1 MIAVSAMMATIGARG
16 RPLRPGRGQRRQQ
29 MRSAMPPEGSLS
41 YMSRL
46 KSCGA
51 RRDWPEVLVVLKELR
66 QSEVFADTYHYTAA
80 MTVGKR
86 AGEWR
91 AVLALLDELIAT
103 GAQPDLACFNAA
115 LAACVAAG
123 RPAEARALLLERMP
137 LCGLRPSAS
146 CYTAVGKAH
155 AATGDWRGALE
166 WFDEIGRQGLEPS
179 FADYKVAIAAAS
191 VGSDLHRIVSLIEA
205 VQELHPEGRGQQEW
219 LWRLWSTA
227 QHRLLCQELRHL
239 LPPVDKEAT
248 AHLQRALSEA
258 AHHGTMPSF
267 ADAGARSG
275 YTLAHLAPRVAKL
288 SDVLQLQ
295 EPSWLR
301 PAATRAVRHAMSGG
315 EALSIAGGPGFDMA
329 ALALLV
335 SFERLGAADGTL
347 EHAAGVTRATGGEA
361 SAGEAAA
368 GDTVAG
374 EAAAGALEAATGEAL
389 QIRVLDYEAG
399 WAVQAGAM
407 ECALRR
413 RFASTPLRLSC
424 GLCDITLPLAHVSNA
439 ELRAALPRARLL
451 VASYCV
457 SENAISLRESGFVFF
472 EDVVRAAAP
481 GTLVLV
487 LETTHR
493 QFSGLVAAARRGAGA
508 NGLELACP
516 SVASNSGFSLCFLK
530 GGGATRGVA
539 TASGAVGAA
548 RLEGQAEEAALQALF
563 ERFDRDELVH
573 AQKGYNRAGAP

>member
-1 MIAVSAMMATIGARG
+1 MPSEGASEAS
-16 RPLRPGRGQRRQQ
+16 PQ
-29 MRSAMPPEGSLS
+29 SLS

-51 RRDWPEVLVVLKELR
+51 RRDWPEVLVVLEELR
-66 QSEVFADTYHYTAA
+66 QSEEFADTYHYTAA

-103 GAQPDLACFNAA
+103 GAQPDLACINAA

-123 RPAEARALLLERMP
+123 RPVEARAVLLERMP
-137 LCGLRPSAS
+137 LCGLQPIAS

-166 WFDEIGRQGLEPS
+166 WFDEIGRQGLAPS

-205 VQELHPEGRGQQEW
+205 AQELHPEGRGQQEW

-227 QHRLLCQELRHL
+227 QHRLLCQELRPL
-239 LPPVDKEAT
+239 LPPVDKDAT
-248 AHLQRALSEA
+248 AVLQRALSEA

-315 EALSIAGGPGFDMA
+315 EALSLAGGPGFDVA

-335 SFERLGAADGTL
+335 SFERLGAAGGAL
-347 EHAAGVTRATGGEA
+347 EHA
-361 SAGEAAA
+361 
-368 GDTVAG
+368 AG
-374 EAAAGALEAATGEAL
+374 EAAAGALEAVAEEAL
-389 QIRVLDYEAG
+389 HVRVLDYEAG
-399 WAVQAGAM
+399 WAVQAGAV

-413 RFASTPLRLSC
+413 RFPSTPLRHSC
-424 GLCDITLPLAHVSNA
+424 GLCDITRPLAHASNA
-439 ELRAALPRARLL
+439 ELRASLPRARLL

-472 EDVVRAAAP
+472 EDIVRAAAP

-493 QFSGLVAAARRGAGA
+493 QFPGLVAAARRGAGT
-508 NGLELACP
+508 NELEIGCP
-516 SVASNSGFSLCFLK
+516 FVLSNSGFSLCLLK
-530 GGGATRGVA
+530 GEEATQDVA
-539 TASGAVGAA
+539 TASGVAGLGLEAA
-548 RLEGQAEEAALQALF
+548 TQEQQAALQALF

-573 AQKGYNRAGAP
+573 AQKGYNRLM

>member
-1 MIAVSAMMATIGARG
+1 MPSEGASEAS
-16 RPLRPGRGQRRQQ
+16 PQ
-29 MRSAMPPEGSLS
+29 SLS

-51 RRDWPEVLVVLKELR
+51 RRDWPEVLVVLEELR
-66 QSEVFADTYHYTAA
+66 QSEEFADTYHYTAA

-103 GAQPDLACFNAA
+103 GAQPDLACINAA

-123 RPAEARALLLERMP
+123 RPVEARAVLLERMP
-137 LCGLRPSAS
+137 LCGLQPIAS

-166 WFDEIGRQGLEPS
+166 WFDEIGRQGLAPS

-205 VQELHPEGRGQQEW
+205 AQELHPEGRGQQEW

-239 LPPVDKEAT
+239 LPPVDKDAT
-248 AHLQRALSEA
+248 AVLQRALSEA

-335 SFERLGAADGTL
+335 SFEQLRAAGGAL
-347 EHAAGVTRATGGEA
+347 EHAAGAAGTAG
-361 SAGEAAA
+361 GEAAA
-368 GDTVAG
+368 GEAAAG
-374 EAAAGALEAATGEAL
+374 EAAAGAPEAAAGAPEAAAGAPEAAAGEAL
-389 QIRVLDYEAG
+389 HVRVLDYEAG

-413 RFASTPLRLSC
+413 RFPSTPLRHSC
-424 GLCDITLPLAHVSNA
+424 GLCDITRPLAHASNA
-439 ELRAALPRARLL
+439 ELRASLPRARLL

-472 EDVVRAAAP
+472 EDIVRAAAP

-493 QFSGLVAAARRGAGA
+493 QFPGLVAAARRGAGT
-508 NGLELACP
+508 NELEIGCP
-516 SVASNSGFSLCFLK
+516 FVLSNSGFSLCLLK
-530 GGGATRGVA
+530 GEEATQDVA
-539 TASGAVGAA
+539 TASGVAGLGLEAA
-548 RLEGQAEEAALQALF
+548 TQEQQAALQALF

-573 AQKGYNRAGAP
+573 AQKGYNRLM

>member
-1 MIAVSAMMATIGARG
+1 MPSEGVSEA
-16 RPLRPGRGQRRQQ
+16 
-29 MRSAMPPEGSLS
+29 SLS
-41 YMSRL
+41 FMSRL
-46 KSCGA
+46 KTCGA
-51 RRDWPEVLVVLKELR
+51 RRDWPEVLVVLEELR
-66 QSEVFADTYHYTAA
+66 QSEEFADTYHYTAA

-103 GAQPDLACFNAA
+103 GAQPDLPCFNAA

-123 RPAEARALLLERMP
+123 RPEEARTVLLERMP
-137 LCGLRPSAS
+137 LCGLRPIAS

-155 AATGDWRGALE
+155 AATGDWQGALD
-166 WFDEIGRQGLEPS
+166 WFDEIGRQGLAPS

-205 VQELHPEGRGQQEW
+205 AQELHPEGRGQQEW

-239 LPPVDKEAT
+239 LPPVDEDAT
-248 AHLQRALSEA
+248 AVLQRALSEA

-301 PAATRAVRHAMSGG
+301 PAAAYAVRHAMSGG
-315 EALSIAGGPGFDMA
+315 EALSIAGGPGFDVA

-335 SFERLGAADGTL
+335 SFERLGAAGGAL
-347 EHAAGVTRATGGEA
+347 EPAAGAAGAAGVTGGEVA
-361 SAGEAAA
+361 
-368 GDTVAG
+368 AG
-374 EAAAGALEAATGEAL
+374 EAAAGALAVAAGALEAAAGEAL
-389 QIRVLDYEAG
+389 HVRVLDYEAG

-413 RFASTPLRLSC
+413 RFPSTPLRYSC
-424 GLCDITLPLAHVSNA
+424 GLCDITRPLAHASNA
-439 ELRAALPRARLL
+439 ELHASLPRARLL

-472 EDVVRAAAP
+472 EDVMRAAAP
-481 GTLVLV
+481 GTLVVV

-493 QFSGLVAAARRGAGA
+493 QFPGLVAAARRGAGA
-508 NGLELACP
+508 NELEIGCP
-516 SVASNSGFSLCFLK
+516 FVLSNNGFSLCLLK
-530 GGGATRGVA
+530 GEEATQDVAAASGVA
-539 TASGAVGAA
+539 GAGLEAA
-548 RLEGQAEEAALQALF
+548 TQEQQAALQALF
-563 ERFDRDELVH
+563 ERFDRDERVH
-573 AQKGYNRAGAP
+573 AQKGYNRARA

>member
-1 MIAVSAMMATIGARG
+1 MPSEGASEAS
-16 RPLRPGRGQRRQQ
+16 PQ
-29 MRSAMPPEGSLS
+29 SLS

-51 RRDWPEVLVVLKELR
+51 RRDWPEVLVVLEELR
-66 QSEVFADTYHYTAA
+66 KSEEFADTYHYTAA

-123 RPAEARALLLERMP
+123 RPVEARAVLLERMP
-137 LCGLRPSAS
+137 LCGLRPIAS

-166 WFDEIGRQGLEPS
+166 WFDEIGRQTLAPS

-205 VQELHPEGRGQQEW
+205 AQELHPEGSGQQEW

-239 LPPVDKEAT
+239 LPPVDKDAT
-248 AHLQRALSEA
+248 ALLQRALSEA

-301 PAATRAVRHAMSGG
+301 PAAARAVRHAMSGG
-315 EALSIAGGPGFDMA
+315 EALSLAGGPGFDVA

-335 SFERLGAADGTL
+335 SFERLGAAGGAL
-347 EHAAGVTRATGGEA
+347 EHA
-361 SAGEAAA
+361 
-368 GDTVAG
+368 AG
-374 EAAAGALEAATGEAL
+374 EAAAGALEAVAEEAL
-389 QIRVLDYEAG
+389 HVRVLDYEAG
-399 WAVQAGAM
+399 WAVQAGAV

-413 RFASTPLRLSC
+413 RFPSTPLRCSC
-424 GLCDITLPLAHVSNA
+424 GLCDITRPLAHASNA
-439 ELRAALPRARLL
+439 ELRASLPRARLL

-472 EDVVRAAAP
+472 EDVMRAAAP

-493 QFSGLVAAARRGAGA
+493 QFPGLVAAARRGVGA
-508 NGLELACP
+508 NELEISCP
-516 SVASNSGFSLCFLK
+516 FVLSNSGFSLCLLK
-530 GGGATRGVA
+530 GEEATQDDAAASGVA
-539 TASGAVGAA
+539 GAGLDAA
-548 RLEGQAEEAALQALF
+548 TQEQQAALQALF

-573 AQKGYNRAGAP
+573 AQKGYNRAAAR